1 MRLSESIVLV
11 AFLAVFATV
20 YFLEALLLVRFISS
34 RLAGKRTG
42 SGMLSK
48 PAIIL
53 HSLALLGIL
62 CLLYSYFIEPYWI
75 EVRTVTIITE
85 KFKNT
90 DLRIVQISDLHCDR
104 TVRNE
109 NRMVDIINSLKPDII
124 VFTGDSLNVPDAL
137 PGFKEV
143 MTQLKA
149 GIGKYAVRGNF
160 DVWFWKDLDLF
171 GETGFKVLDKETVR
185 LSKNGEAFCITG
197 LSCEYRGKIPQ
208 IFVNSAGGCY
218 SIFLHHYPDL
228 IEDVKDAS
236 FDLDLAGHTHGGQV
250 ALPFYGAL
258 ITLSKYGKKY
268 ESGKYIVGPTVL
280 YVNRGIGLEGGA
292 APRIRFWSRP
302 EITIFDITPK
312 R

>member
-1 MRLSESIVLV
+1 MRLSESIVLLV
-11 AFLAVFATV
+11 FLAVVATI
-20 YFLEALLLVRFISS
+20 YLLEARLLLRLLFS
-34 RLAGKRTG
+34 RLAGKQTG
-42 SGMLSK
+42 SGILSK

-53 HSLALLGIL
+53 HSLALAGIV
-62 CLLYSYFIEPYWI
+62 CLAYSYFIEPYWI
-75 EVRTVTIITE
+75 EVRTVTIATE

-143 MTQLKA
+143 MARLKA

-197 LSCEYRGKIPQ
+197 LSCEYRGKIPK